1 MKNIL
6 VPTDFS
12 TLSQHALAFAISL
25 AEPLKAR
32 VTVLHCEEVPMGD
45 MSLHL
50 SGEANGSSV
59 SEDMLYNAQLFRA
72 NKQKM
77 KQMERDFSTDKV
89 LVTSQQFGGGFLKG
103 IMGYIDKHPT
113 DMVVIGTTGQESI
126 QEFFSGNHTE
136 QLIEHLTIPV
146 ISIQDQQFHPIEDIV
161 LGLDIEDEK
170 YTKKAFAKVKD
181 ICEALG
187 STLHIIDVT
196 RTKDDEKMMSLLNK
210 IAKIAGLTNYMVD
223 VIEDK
228 NPKHALLEYAEGTD
242 AGLIIVLSEAKG
254 GLQRFINHSFA
265 AKLTKKS
272 SIPVLTINKGHV

>member
-12 TLSQHALAFAISL
+12 TLSQHALEFAVSL
-25 AEPLKAR
+25 AAPLNAR
-32 VTVLHCEEVPMGD
+32 VTVLHCEEVPLGD
-45 MSLHL
+45 LSLHL
-50 SGEANGSSV
+50 SGEANGRTI
-59 SEDMLYNAQLFRA
+59 SEDSLFNAQLFRA
-72 NKQKM
+72 NKQKL
-77 KQMERDFSTDKV
+77 KSMELDFSNDDV

-103 IMGYIDKHPT
+103 IMGYIQKHTT
-113 DMVVIGTTGQESI
+113 DLVVIGTTGQESI

-136 QLIEHLTIPV
+136 QLIENLSVPV

-170 YTKKAFAKVKD
+170 YTKKAFEKVRA

-196 RTKDDEKMMSLLNK
+196 RSKDDEKMMNLLNK
-210 IAKIAGLTNYMVD
+210 VAKIAGLTNYMVD
-223 VIEDK
+223 VIEDR
-228 NPKHALLEYAEGTD
+228 NPKQALLDYAEGTD

-272 SIPVLTINKGHV
+272 SIPVLTINKRHV